1 MACGHAHKR
10 QATCDMHGAWV
21 SFFSTK
27 SNHSMKYG
35 KFTKFESFSFSL
47 FVDTVKIFYFRHFC
61 GECYFKCLLLDAP
74 AVGAAA
80 RDGLQRAAAGERRRP
95 RTEG

>member
-1 MACGHAHKR
+1 
-10 QATCDMHGAWV
+10 MHGARSEHV
-21 SFFSTK
+21 GTVFGIVFFNKIK
-27 SNHSMKYG
+27 SLYEKYG
-35 KFTKFESFSFSL
+35 KFTKFESFSFSF